1 MLKEKKTKQKKQREF
16 IDHIS
21 YFRKLLSKEQDI
33 LKKTIEISDGNYGS
47 GKCSDLA
54 QSIK

>member
-1 MLKEKKTKQKKQREF
+1 MLKEKKTKKPREF

-21 YFRKLLSKEQDI
+21 YFRKLLSKEQVI

>member
-1 MLKEKKTKQKKQREF
+1 MLKEKKTKKPREF

-33 LKKTIEISDGNYGS
+33 LKKNYRNF
-47 GKCSDLA
+47 
-54 QSIK
+54 